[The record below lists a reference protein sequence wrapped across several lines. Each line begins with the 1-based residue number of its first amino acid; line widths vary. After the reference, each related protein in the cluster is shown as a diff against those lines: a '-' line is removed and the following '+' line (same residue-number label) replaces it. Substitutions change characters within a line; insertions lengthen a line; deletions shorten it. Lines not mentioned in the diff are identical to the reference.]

1 MPVSSI
7 QRSYYLATLGAYF
20 LFGSSLEEQNY
31 YFLEGLSQQII
42 KWMGLN
48 VVSAS
53 SSYYYYYRT
62 VELRVIVVVVVA
74 D

>member
-1 MPVSSI
+1 MSSI
-7 QRSYYLATLGAYF
+7 QRSYYSATLGAYF